1 MEQVLQTEQLYA
13 TLTSTNA
20 WEKVGAAP
28 CTRACLSDPKVSKTL
43 GDGED
48 EYHNAIQVANDLAV
62 HSLNECGYNG
72 NLLQAKLEKQREEDA
87 PFTQPHSKER
97 IEMLRKASTHGKKFL
112 ATRGSHVMNN
122 DFFVAAE
129 LNLDQSEIEQLER
142 EKRKRNSAMNTQ
154 EKAEKILMKKS
165 DSLQSFEFDRLPK
178 TDVDTLLRWHGIVP
192 GKQMTPDTKFSHLRR
207 IFESKKPPPEME
219 RWSAE
224 DEERLQ
230 NLRGKEIS
238 MEDTAVGRK
247 KIVLEQQ
254 LSAATLSMSPTKW
267 NQLVELRKRKY
278 GEEGVTAAA
287 EEVVGV
293 TDEVFGATEGV

>member
-1 MEQVLQTEQLYA
+1 
-13 TLTSTNA
+13 
-20 WEKVGAAP
+20 
-28 CTRACLSDPKVSKTL
+28 
-43 GDGED
+43 
-48 EYHNAIQVANDLAV
+48 
-62 HSLNECGYNG
+62 
-72 NLLQAKLEKQREEDA
+72 
-87 PFTQPHSKER
+87 
-97 IEMLRKASTHGKKFL
+97 
-112 ATRGSHVMNN
+112 MNN

-129 LNLDQSEIEQLER
+129 LNLVQSEIEQLER
-142 EKRKRNSAMNTQ
+142 EKRKRIAAMNTK
-154 EKAEKILMKKS
+154 EKAEKIMSKKS
-165 DSLQSFEFDRLPK
+165 DIVASFQFDALPK
-178 TDVDTLLRWHGIVP
+178 ADVDTLLRWHGIVP

-278 GEEGVTAAA
+278 GEDGVTAAA

-293 TDEVFGATEGV
+293 ADEVFGATEGV